1 MLRDNRLIRIGAAV
15 LLLASLGCADSPEE
29 RRGEIYDLKADA
41 SPENIQRI
49 RARLDDEDGEVRAY
63 ALHALVG
70 LGVSDATALAINGL
84 SDSDSY
90 ARKIAARALE
100 DLSDPSAVAPLGRVV
115 VEDED
120 YRVRE
125 WAAHALAAI
134 GTGDAVVE
142 LARALEDPVKEVRLA
157 AVRGIVKRQPEVAVD
172 TFVSMVLEDPEWE
185 IRVQAAAALGMTGR
199 EDVIPA
205 LEEAANDPNEFVRAA
220 VASALRVDKP

>member
-1 MLRDNRLIRIGAAV
+1 MRRHNRLIRIAAAAI
-15 LLLASLGCADSPEE
+15 LATSLGCSDSPEE
-29 RRGEIYDLKADA
+29 RREEIYDLKSDA

-49 RARLDDEDGEVRAY
+49 RARLEDQDGEVRAY
-63 ALHALVG
+63 ALHALVR
-70 LGVSDATALAINGL
+70 LGVPDATSLAIDGL

-100 DLSDPSAVAPLGRVV
+100 DLADPSAVAALGRVV
-115 VEDED
+115 IEDED

-125 WAAHALAAI
+125 WAAEALAAI

-142 LARALEDPVKEVRLA
+142 LTRALDDPVKEVRLA
-157 AVRGIVKRQPEVAVD
+157 AVRGIVKRQPEAAVD

-185 IRVQAAAALGMTGR
+185 IRVQAAAALGMIGR

-220 VASALRVDKP
+220 VAGALRAD

>member
-1 MLRDNRLIRIGAAV
+1 MRRHNRLIRIAAAAI
-15 LLLASLGCADSPEE
+15 LAASLGCSDSPEE
-29 RRGEIYDLKADA
+29 RREEIYDLKSDA

-49 RARLDDEDGEVRAY
+49 RARLEDQDGEVRAY
-63 ALHALVG
+63 ALHALVR
-70 LGVSDATALAINGL
+70 LGVPDATSLAIDGL

-100 DLSDPSAVAPLGRVV
+100 DLADPSAVAALGRVV
-115 VEDED
+115 IEDED

-125 WAAHALAAI
+125 WAAQALTAI

-142 LARALEDPVKEVRLA
+142 LTRALDDPVKEVRLA
-157 AVRGIVKRQPEVAVD
+157 AVRGIVKRQPEAAVD

-185 IRVQAAAALGMTGR
+185 IRVQAAAALGMIGR

-220 VASALRVDKP
+220 VAGALRAD

>member
-1 MLRDNRLIRIGAAV
+1 MLRDNRLIRIAAAV
-15 LLLASLGCADSPEE
+15 ILAGSLGCSDSPEE
-29 RRGEIYDLKADA
+29 RREEIYDLKSDA
-41 SPENIQRI
+41 SPENIQQI
-49 RARLDDEDGEVRAY
+49 RERLEDQDGEVRAY
-63 ALHALVG
+63 ALHALVR
-70 LGVSDATALAINGL
+70 LGVPDATSLAIGGL

-100 DLSDPSAVAPLGRVV
+100 DLADPSAVAALGRVV
-115 VEDED
+115 IEDED

-125 WAAHALAAI
+125 WAAQALTAI

-142 LARALEDPVKEVRLA
+142 LTRALEDPVKEVRLA
-157 AVRGIVKRQPEVAVD
+157 AVRGIVKRQPEAAVD

-185 IRVQAAAALGMTGR
+185 IRVQAAAALGLIGR

-220 VASALRVDKP
+220 VAGALRAD